1 MARKPIGLG
10 SGFKL
15 KPLIVVLIRLKFD
28 RQRRLSNFTFITISI
43 QMNTFTSKVSIN
55 KPLKAVYDF
64 LADFNNHRQLMP
76 DNIQEWASTTDEARF
91 SIQNMAKL
99 ALKISERV
107 PDELITIIPAE
118 KPPFDLELKWSLSF
132 DNDHTDVVFT
142 IGAELSMMMKMLASG
157 PLQKL
162 ADHET
167 QSLLNLLS

>member
-1 MARKPIGLG
+1 
-10 SGFKL
+10 
-15 KPLIVVLIRLKFD
+15 
-28 RQRRLSNFTFITISI
+28 
-43 QMNTFTSKVSIN
+43 MNTFTSKVSIN